1 MVNLKGEVVKR
12 PEVNIQKENWAQ
24 FLELAK
30 EYGLTAKSG
39 KILKLNSNEEED
51 SAFDKFVK
59 GGIERR

>member
-1 MVNLKGEVVKR
+1 
-12 PEVNIQKENWAQ
+12 
-24 FLELAK
+24 LELAK